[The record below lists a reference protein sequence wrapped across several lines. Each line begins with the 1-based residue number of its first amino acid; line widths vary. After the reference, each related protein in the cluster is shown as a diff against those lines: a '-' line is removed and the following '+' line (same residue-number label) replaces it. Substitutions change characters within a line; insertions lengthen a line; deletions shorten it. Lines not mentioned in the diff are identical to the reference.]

1 MEPVDFGWHSPRL
14 DAIVSSG
21 FFAPSGSYSSKA
33 KVNIGYGHCTG
44 VFGLGGIAYADA
56 ERTWSLSIYTHYEL
70 YGSQMGRDYTLGDVV
85 PFEWGAGKSL
95 NLNNDI
101 FKQITL
107 GAVGYAQWQV
117 TNNQINL
124 TPTTKIA
131 GSAINTL
138 EDTRS
143 QIYSAGPAI
152 YLLTKYGLFSV
163 RYYEEFGAHATP
175 SGRQLMFSLA
185 LLLVRRSQ

>member
-1 MEPVDFGWHSPRL
+1 MEPVNFGWHLPRL

-21 FFAPSGSYSSKA
+21 FFAPSGAYSSGA
-33 KVNIGYGHCTG
+33 KVNIGYGHWTG
-44 VFGLGGIAYADA
+44 VFGHGGIAYADA
-56 ERTWSLSIYTHYEL
+56 ERTWSLSIYTHYLL
-70 YGSQMGRDYTLGDVV
+70 YGSQLGRDYTLGDIA

-95 NLNNDI
+95 NMNNDI

-117 TNNQINL
+117 TNNQIDL

-131 GSAINTL
+131 ASAINTL

-143 QIYSAGPAI
+143 QIYSAAPAI
-152 YLLTKYGLFSV
+152 YSLTKYGLFSV
-163 RYYEEFGAHATP
+163 RYYEEFDAHATP
-175 SGRQLMFSLA
+175 SGRQLMFSLSLA
-185 LLLVRRSQ
+185 FG